1 MAMQPAGNTVDN
13 GHWHLDKRVPI
24 ALIAAMTIQTAGAL
38 IWAGAAMQRIDYM
51 ERELIAISGV
61 GERTA
66 RLEEQMRYLR
76 QSVDRIET
84 KLDRLSD
91 N

>member
-1 MAMQPAGNTVDN
+1 MSDAIG
-13 GHWHLDKRVPI
+13 WHLDKRVPI
-24 ALIAAMTIQTAGAL
+24 ALIAAMSLQTAGAL
-38 IWAGAAMQRIDYM
+38 LWAGAAMQRIDYL
-51 ERELIAISGV
+51 EREVTAGAMI

-66 RLEEQMRYLR
+66 RVEEQMRYLR

-84 KLDRLSD
+84 KLDRLSE

>member
-1 MAMQPAGNTVDN
+1 MAMSEYDREAAS
-13 GHWHLDKRVPI
+13 HWHLDKRVPI
-24 ALIAAMTIQTAGAL
+24 ALIVAMAVQTAGAL
-38 IWAGAAMQRIDYM
+38 VWAGAAMQRIDYL
-51 ERELIAISGV
+51 EREVSAGSRI

-66 RLEEQMRYLR
+66 RVEEQMRYLR

-84 KLDRLSD
+84 KLDRLTG

>member
-1 MAMQPAGNTVDN
+1 MAMSEYDREAAS
-13 GHWHLDKRVPI
+13 HWHLDKRVPI
-24 ALIAAMTIQTAGAL
+24 ALIVAMAVQTAGAL
-38 IWAGAAMQRIDYM
+38 VWAGAAMQRIDYL
-51 ERELIAISGV
+51 EREVSAGARI

-66 RLEEQMRYLR
+66 RVEEQMRYLR

-84 KLDRLSD
+84 KLDRLTG

>member
-1 MAMQPAGNTVDN
+1 
-13 GHWHLDKRVPI
+13 
-24 ALIAAMTIQTAGAL
+24 
-38 IWAGAAMQRIDYM
+38 MQRIDYL
-51 ERELIAISGV
+51 EREVSAGARI

-66 RLEEQMRYLR
+66 RVEEQMRYLR

-84 KLDRLSD
+84 KLDRLTG

>member
-1 MAMQPAGNTVDN
+1 MAMSDYDREAAS
-13 GHWHLDKRVPI
+13 HWHLDKRVPI
-24 ALIAAMTIQTAGAL
+24 ALIVAMAVQTAGAL
-38 IWAGAAMQRIDYM
+38 VWAGAAMQRIDYL
-51 ERELIAISGV
+51 EREVSASSRI

-66 RLEEQMRYLR
+66 RVEEQMRYLR

-84 KLDRLSD
+84 KLDRLTG

>member
-1 MAMQPAGNTVDN
+1 MAMSDYDREASS
-13 GHWHLDKRVPI
+13 HWHLDKRVPI
-24 ALIAAMTIQTAGAL
+24 ALIVAMAVQTAGAL
-38 IWAGAAMQRIDYM
+38 VWAGAAMQRIDYL
-51 ERELIAISGV
+51 EREVSASSRI

-66 RLEEQMRYLR
+66 RVEEQMRYLR

-84 KLDRLSD
+84 KLDRLTG

>member
-1 MAMQPAGNTVDN
+1 MSAVGPPGDTDVEQALSDLATRLELV
-13 GHWHLDKRVPI
+13 LSVPGI
-24 ALIAAMTIQTAGAL
+24 
-38 IWAGAAMQRIDYM
+38 
-51 ERELIAISGV
+51 

-66 RLEEQMRYLR
+66 RVEEQMRYLR

-84 KLDRLSD
+84 KLDRLTG

>member
-1 MAMQPAGNTVDN
+1 MAMSEYDREAAS
-13 GHWHLDKRVPI
+13 HWHLDKRVPI
-24 ALIAAMTIQTAGAL
+24 ALIVAMAVQTAGAL
-38 IWAGAAMQRIDYM
+38 VWAGAAMQRIDYL
-51 ERELIAISGV
+51 EREVSASSRI

-66 RLEEQMRYLR
+66 RVEEQMRYLR

-84 KLDRLSD
+84 KLDRLTG